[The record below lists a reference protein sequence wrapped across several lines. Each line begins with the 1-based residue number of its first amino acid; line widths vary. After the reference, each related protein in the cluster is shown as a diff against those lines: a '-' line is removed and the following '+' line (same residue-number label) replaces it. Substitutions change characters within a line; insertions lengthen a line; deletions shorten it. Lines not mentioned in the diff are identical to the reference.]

1 MFNRHEKRLSSSF
14 IVRETMKPIV
24 IPKKS
29 LIIKHQRFL
38 QNLLQLSRAVSL
50 GQRPQEHLSSFL
62 KRASQSEIKALCEVS
77 HNFLKGTLGNKL
89 VKQLSPFKGLIRKLA
104 CPKTSV
110 RSKRRGL
117 TRKNVQIGGLPFIVP
132 LLAPI
137 LGSLIGAG
145 IEAAL

>member
-1 MFNRHEKRLSSSF
+1 
-14 IVRETMKPIV
+14 MKPIV
-24 IPKKS
+24 VPKKS
-29 LIIKHQRFL
+29 LIVKHQRFL
-38 QNLLQLSRAVSL
+38 QNLLHLSRSVSL

-62 KRASQSEIKALCEVS
+62 KRASTSEIKALCEVT
-77 HNFLKGTLGNKL
+77 HNFLQGTHPNTGTQFIKKL
-89 VKQLSPFKGLIRKLA
+89 TPFKALIRKLA

-110 RSKRRGL
+110 KAKRRAL
-117 TRKNVQIGGLPFIVP
+117 TRKNVQVGGLPFIIP